1 MTTEPPFSPPST
13 PDKPIRITH
22 REWKILRDLSLRFSV
37 SQRQYLAR
45 VLRVLDSIAETSGN
59 DPLEIL
65 EMLVGSRRPP

>member
-1 MTTEPPFSPPST
+1 MLNSPLPSS
-13 PDKPIRITH
+13 DKPIRITH
-22 REWKILRDLSLRFSV
+22 HEWKILRDLSLRFST

-45 VLRVLDSIAETSGN
+45 MLRVLDSIAERSGN

>member
-1 MTTEPPFSPPST
+1 MNDSRLPT

-22 REWKILRDLSLRFSV
+22 AEWKILRDLSLRFSV

>member
-1 MTTEPPFSPPST
+1 MLDSLSSNS
-13 PDKPIRITH
+13 DKPIRIT
-22 REWKILRDLSLRFSV
+22 RAEWKILRDLSLKFST

-45 VLRVLDSIAETSGN
+45 ILRVLDSIAETSGN